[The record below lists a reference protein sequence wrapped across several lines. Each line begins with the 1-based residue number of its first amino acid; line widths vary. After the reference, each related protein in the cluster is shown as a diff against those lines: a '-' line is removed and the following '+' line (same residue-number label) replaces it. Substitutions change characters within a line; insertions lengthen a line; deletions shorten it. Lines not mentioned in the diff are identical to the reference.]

1 MLKQDEDIDIHSKW
15 LIITNC
21 FTHYFLQQVKEP
33 SMSIPIPSQAAT
45 TTASQMSGGTNAVP
59 STAAQEHGVGSTTT
73 TAIPNSQS
81 VSKAEPVD
89 TTTSA
94 QLQEIELQIQS
105 INSKLKSLRTEREKL
120 ESGGT
125 EEQHKQAM
133 NILEQEQTLERQ
145 HKEALFRQKQITN
158 KQTNTETKQKLGE
171 PTTLQSQQSHKC
183 YKLALRLRYVY
194 Q

>member
-1 MLKQDEDIDIHSKW
+1 
-15 LIITNC
+15 
-21 FTHYFLQQVKEP
+21 
-33 SMSIPIPSQAAT
+33 MSISVLPPPTIT
-45 TTASQMSGGTNAVP
+45 IASQTSGGTTLSSISV
-59 STAAQEHGVGSTTT
+59 QEHGASSTTITTT
-73 TAIPNSQS
+73 TTNFQS

-89 TTTSA
+89 TTTAA
-94 QLQEIELQIQS
+94 QLEEIELQIQS

-158 KQTNTETKQKLGE
+158 KQTNTGVVETKQKLGE
-171 PTTLQSQQSHKC
+171 PTASQSQQTHKC
-183 YKLALRLRYVY
+183 LKLALRLRYI
-194 Q
+194 